1 MSAEL
6 NVQVKLTLL
15 EGEVQ
20 KIASKLQSSLGG
32 AMNKSAS
39 STGNGGSG
47 SGSKATESKYGL
59 EKFAQLYVNF
69 KLIQVALKS
78 LQVSINGVI
87 NAFENAR
94 KVYGKSLTSGL
105 GVKMTTKMGVLAQVL
120 GVSEQDVLKF
130 GAAIAFVNPKIEE
143 ITQMLEDTNAVLA
156 ETGMNIAILKLKF
169 EAVSAVIA
177 ARMNTTI
184 DSFIAGMSALLD
196 VLKDSEI
203 FQGFV
208 TILIKAIQLVGI
220 IASGIELVFGILTD
234 SLQNLF
240 VFINNLIL
248 KIPYLAGKLGVVK
261 MDFVGLEKTEK
272 KSGAVMKQWAA
283 LFGQDEKSKE
293 KLPGV
298 QSSMKQIA
306 ASSWEKMGLVI
317 GGRGNTTNELIR
329 QSNKH
334 LSIIAASVTET
345 GVARQSFGMNPTVA
359 NP

>member
-32 AMNKSAS
+32 AMNKPAS
-39 STGNGGSG
+39 STGSGRSAGSG
-47 SGSKATESKYGL
+47 ASESKYGI
-59 EKFAQLYVNF
+59 EKFIQLYANF
-69 KLIQVALKS
+69 KLVQVALQS
-78 LQVSINGVI
+78 FRTAINGVI

-105 GVKMTTKMGVLAQVL
+105 GVKMTTKMGVLSQVL

-130 GAAIAFVNPKIEE
+130 GAAIAFINPKIEE
-143 ITQMLEDTNAVLA
+143 ITKMFEDTNAVLA

-177 ARMNTTI
+177 SRMNTTI

-196 VLKDSEI
+196 VFKDSEI
-203 FQGFV
+203 FQAV
-208 TILIKAIQLVGI
+208 VVILTKAIQLIGI
-220 IASGIELVFGILTD
+220 VASGIELVFGIFTD
-234 SLQNLF
+234 SIQNLLVF
-240 VFINNLIL
+240 VNNLLL
-248 KIPYLAGKLGVVK
+248 KIPFLANKLGIVK
-261 MDFVGLEKTEK
+261 MDYVGLEKTEK
-272 KSGAVMKQWAA
+272 KSGPIMKQWAA
-283 LFGQDEKSKE
+283 LFGQDDKSKE

-334 LSIIAASVTET
+334 LSTIAAAVTGT
-345 GVARQSFGMNPTVA
+345 GVARQSFGLNPTVA